1 MQTDRLDNCS
11 RCGRLFLKD
20 HSDCCLDCFQKTEQ
34 EFKGVADF
42 LKGPHN
48 RYATIEDVSKFTGV
62 SVKRI
67 ADFIRDG
74 RVYAEDYPNLGY
86 ECAHCGKL
94 IKRQVLCNDCYT
106 QFSDDV
112 NKALKRE
119 QLTERV
125 SSAQTAGSTERT
137 AQYWK
142 LRKDK

>member
-1 MQTDRLDNCS
+1 MKS
-11 RCGRLFLKD
+11 
-20 HSDCCLDCFQKTEQ
+20 
-34 EFKGVADF
+34 
-42 LKGPHN
+42 PYN
-48 RYATIEDVSKFTGV
+48 RYATTEDVSKFTGV
-62 SVKRI
+62 SLKRI

-94 IKRQVLCNDCYT
+94 IKRQVLCTDCYT

-119 QLTERV
+119 KLTDGI
-125 SSAQTAGSTERT
+125 SSKQTAGSTERT